1 MVDFRLILH
10 IYPFGNLVIIRPDES
25 IISSLLG
32 RLETHSTISHFSE
45 LLNSYRTMLNI
56 RLRRLLNM
64 ADVMAMLSQMR
75 SASGDMDTIGL
86 PDHVILEFA
95 SLDDKL
101 VQAVQEA
108 AEKQSQYSS
117 EHLMMSEE
125 ELVTILQDDYVNFY
139 APATVNPYVAIAGR
153 GPWIV
158 TSHGAVLHDNGG
170 YGMLGGGH
178 GPSEII
184 SAMSEN
190 HVMANVMTPSFSQ
203 ARMAAALKKEL
214 GHTRGSCP
222 FSKFICMNSGS
233 ESMTVAMRICDIN
246 TKKMTDQG
254 GRHEGKP
261 VMLMAIERAFHGRTD
276 RPAQISHSCK
286 ASYDKNLKTFAER
299 DNLILVPSNN
309 VEALQAAF
317 AHADENGYFIES
329 MSIEPVQGE
338 GNPGQC
344 IERDFYDEARRL
356 TNEHGSML
364 IVDSIQAGIR
374 GQGTLS
380 VVDYEGFQDAE
391 APDLETWSKALNAGQ
406 YPLSVLGLNERAA
419 ELYVVGIYGNTMT
432 TNPRALET
440 AVAVLETITPELR
453 KNIRDRGD
461 EFVDKLNAL
470 AEELPG
476 TIIKVQGTGL
486 LISAELEPSILTVV
500 GFDEVEVWCRKH
512 GLGVI
517 HGGVN
522 ALRYTPHFN
531 ITSEEVDLVIDITR
545 QSIKHFTQ

>member
-1 MVDFRLILH
+1 
-10 IYPFGNLVIIRPDES
+10 
-25 IISSLLG
+25 
-32 RLETHSTISHFSE
+32 
-45 LLNSYRTMLNI
+45 
-56 RLRRLLNM
+56 M
-64 ADVMAMLSQMR
+64 AEVMALLEQMR
-75 SASGDMDTIGL
+75 NASGIPETIGL
-86 PDHVILEFA
+86 PDNVILDFVNRD
-95 SLDDKL
+95 STLM
-101 VQAVQEA
+101 QAIEEA
-108 AEKQSQYSS
+108 AAKQSQLPS
-117 EHLMMSEE
+117 EKLMMNETDLVSE
-125 ELVTILQDDYVNFY
+125 LQDDFVNFY

-153 GPWIV
+153 GPWII

-178 GPSEII
+178 GPTEII

-203 ARMAAALKKEL
+203 ARLATALKKEL

-246 TKKMTDQG
+246 SNIMTGPG

-261 VMLMAIERAFHGRTD
+261 VKLLAIERAFHGRTD

-286 ASYDKNLKTFAER
+286 GTYDKNLKTFRER
-299 DNLILVPSNN
+299 DNLILVPSNDIT
-309 VEALQAAF
+309 ALRDAF
-317 AHADENGYFIES
+317 ADAHEKGYFIES

-344 IERDFYDEARRL
+344 IDRDFYDEARKL
-356 TNEHGSML
+356 TNDNGSML
-364 IVDSIQAGIR
+364 IIDSIQAGIR

-380 VVDYEGFQDAE
+380 VIDYEGFQDAE

-406 YPLSVLGLNERAA
+406 YPLSVLGLNQRAA

-440 AVAVLETITPELR
+440 AVAVLDRITPELR
-453 KNIRDRGD
+453 QNIRDRGV

-470 AEELPG
+470 SEELPG

-517 HGGVN
+517 HGGIN
-522 ALRYTPHFN
+522 ALRYTPHFG
-531 ITSEEVDLVIDITR
+531 ITSAEVDLVIDITR
-545 QSIKHFTQ
+545 QAIKHFTQ